1 MSNLFLDF
9 QNYILCEDLI
19 VEGDHVLMALSGG
32 SDSVCL
38 LLLLNTLR
46 TKLSFELSAM
56 YVDHMIRGDESR
68 EDGIF
73 AEKLCK
79 ELGVPF
85 YSEERDVPR
94 YAKEKGL
101 SLEEAARK
109 LRYEALWERAKD
121 ISFDAKLAVAHNLQ
135 DQCETILFRMA
146 RGTGPKGMTGMKPK
160 DGNLIRPILFADKPD
175 IINYLIENEQE
186 YRTDKTNDDINYSR
200 NRVRKNIIPE
210 LLELNPAALSHIGKL
225 SRQMDELV
233 ADLELRA
240 CEYANANIENTMA
253 GLLLKTTELCESPE
267 LFKTAVVREFIR
279 MSGQSLK
286 DISATHYETLAS
298 LIDGE
303 TGKSI
308 DLPNRVRISKT
319 YEGLL
324 VKCDK
329 LQRFEK
335 KEFGRIEVKTFLYE
349 AGMELPTN
357 FYTKWFDYDKIKGA
371 VSLRTRGKGDYIV
384 IHPDG
389 SKKKLKEW
397 LIHEKIPRE
406 LRDVLPIVAVEN
418 EVLWII
424 GHRTGEGA
432 RISSETKVVLQ
443 VEYIPS
449 EGENNG

>member
-1 MSNLFLDF
+1 MNELFLDF
-9 QNYILCEDLI
+9 QNFIQDETLI
-19 VEGDHVLMALSGG
+19 TEGDHVLMALSGG

-38 LLLLNTLR
+38 LLLLNSLR
-46 TKLSFELSAM
+46 KNKDIELSAM
-56 YVDHMIRGDESR
+56 YIDHMIRGDESR
-68 EDGIF
+68 EDGLF
-73 AEKLCK
+73 AEKLCNR
-79 ELGVPF
+79 LGVAF
-85 YSEERDVPR
+85 YTEKRDVPK
-94 YAKEKGL
+94 YAKENGL

-109 LRYEALWERAKD
+109 LRYDALWEKAET
-121 ISFDAKLAVAHNLQ
+121 ISSETKLAVAHNLQ
-135 DQCETILFRMA
+135 DQCETIIFRMA
-146 RGTGPKGMTGMKPK
+146 RGTGPKGMAGMKPK
-160 DGNLIRPILFADKPD
+160 DGNLIRPILFADKQS
-175 IINYLIENEQE
+175 ILNYLAENEQE

-200 NRVRKNIIPE
+200 NRVRKNVIPE

-225 SRQMDELV
+225 SRQMEELV
-233 ADLELRA
+233 MDLELRA
-240 CEYANANIENTMA
+240 CEYASANIENTMA
-253 GLLLKTTELCESPE
+253 GLLLKTEDLCESPE

-286 DISATHYETLAS
+286 DVSAIHYETMVS
-298 LIDGE
+298 LIDSE

-308 DLPNRVRISKT
+308 DLPNKVRISKT

-324 VKCDK
+324 VKYDK
-329 LQRFEK
+329 SERFEK
-335 KEFGRIEVKTFLYE
+335 SGFGKIEMKTFPYE
-349 AGMELPTN
+349 EGMDLPTN

-371 VSLRTRGKGDYIV
+371 VSLRTRGKGDYII

-418 EVLWII
+418 EVLWIV

-432 RISSETKVVLQ
+432 RISPETKVVLQ

>member
-9 QNYILCEDLI
+9 QNFIHEETLI
-19 VEGDHVLMALSGG
+19 TQGDHVLMALSGG

-38 LLLLNTLR
+38 LLLLNNLR
-46 TKLSFELSAM
+46 RNMYFELSAM
-56 YVDHMIRGDESR
+56 YIDHMIRGDESR
-68 EDGIF
+68 EDGLF
-73 AEKLCK
+73 AKTLCK
-79 ELGVPF
+79 RLGVTF
-85 YSEERDVPR
+85 YTEKRDVPK
-94 YAKEKGL
+94 YAKENGL

-109 LRYEALWERAKD
+109 LRYEVLWEKAKT
-121 ISFDAKLAVAHNLQ
+121 ISQNTKLAVAHNLQ

-146 RGTGPKGMTGMKPK
+146 RGTGPKGMAGMKPK
-160 DGNLIRPILFADKPD
+160 DGNLIRPILFADKPS
-175 IINYLIENEQE
+175 ILNYLADNEQE

-233 ADLELRA
+233 TDLELRA
-240 CEYANANIENTMA
+240 CEYASANTENTMA
-253 GLLLKTTELCESPE
+253 GLLLKTKELCESPE
-267 LFKTAVVREFIR
+267 LFKTSVVREFIR

-286 DISATHYETLAS
+286 DVSAIHYESMVS
-298 LIDGE
+298 LINGE

-308 DLPNRVRISKT
+308 DLPNKVRISKT

-324 VKCDK
+324 VKYDK
-329 LQRFEK
+329 SENFEK
-335 KEFGRIEVKTFLYE
+335 TDFGRIEIKTFPYE
-349 AGMELPTN
+349 EGMELPTN
-357 FYTKWFDYDKIKGA
+357 FYTKWFDYDKIKGT
-371 VSLRTRGKGDYIV
+371 VSLRTRKKGDYIV

-397 LIHEKIPRE
+397 FIHEKIQRE
-406 LRDVLPIVAVEN
+406 LRDVLPIIAVEN
-418 EVLWII
+418 EVLWIV
-424 GHRTGEGA
+424 GHRTGESA
-432 RISSETKVVLQ
+432 RISPETKVILQ